1 MKPSS
6 IKLNSSKYLYSRN
19 QIYCKN
25 IVKECY
31 NKEDIEIEIQKLKQ
45 LLQTPI
51 KKNCIGFHLLTN
63 ANSSYYKDIFFNKSS
78 SNHKTD
84 IMEWK
89 EKCIQYA
96 ISKIYYRKHMIIYE
110 LIYNE

>member
-1 MKPSS
+1 MKPSP
-6 IKLNSSKYLYSRN
+6 IKLNSSKYLYKRN
-19 QIYCKN
+19 QIYGKN
-25 IVKECY
+25 IVKECS

-63 ANSSYYKDIFFNKSS
+63 SNSSYYKDIFFNKAS

-96 ISKIYYRKHMIIYE
+96 ISNIYYRKHMIIYE
-110 LIYNE
+110 LIYK